1 MAEIIHEAV
10 KGMGT
15 NEKLLT
21 FVLTSRC
28 EIDLLDIADK
38 YRELFKEDLYA
49 RIRRETSGAIVC
61 VCVCVCVIVCVCL
74 SLCACVCLCVPALC
88 LLRVCVCVCVSVR
101 ACGLTWMDAGV
112 WWAEHRLLPAAAV
125 RAVWHSRV

>member
-61 VCVCVCVIVCVCL
+61 VCVCVCVCA
-74 SLCACVCLCVPALC
+74 SLCACVCLCVRVSVFVC
-88 LLRVCVCVCVSVR
+88 LPCACCVYVCVSVCLS
-101 ACGLTWMDAGV
+101 AHVD
-112 WWAEHRLLPAAAV
+112 
-125 RAVWHSRV
+125 

>member
-61 VCVCVCVIVCVCL
+61 VCVCVCA
-74 SLCACVCLCVPALC
+74 SLCACVCLCVRVSVFVC
-88 LLRVCVCVCVSVR
+88 LPCACCVYLCVSVL

>member
-61 VCVCVCVIVCVCL
+61 VCVCVRHCVRVSVFVCVCL
-74 SLCACVCLCVPALC
+74 SLCACPVLVACMCVCLCVCPRMWTDMDGC
-88 LLRVCVCVCVSVR
+88 WCVV
-101 ACGLTWMDAGV
+101 G
-112 WWAEHRLLPAAAV
+112 
-125 RAVWHSRV
+125 